1 MKNEDKTKN
10 HLIKELKQSI
20 AKLEAADKNQK
31 MSDKALKE
39 NEEKYRS
46 LVEIT
51 SDWIWEVDQNGI
63 YIYVSPKVKDLLGY
77 EPDEV
82 IGKTPF
88 DFMTSEEAERITE
101 LFWSITESKKS
112 FAGLENIN
120 IHKNGQHVILET
132 SGVPIFDVSNKY
144 IGYRGIDR
152 DITERKKMEEEKRTL
167 EQQIGFIL
175 GATKTGLDI
184 IDSDFNIRYIDPE
197 WEKIYNI
204 GAVGKKCYKYFMDR
218 DEPCLDCGIPK
229 AMKSKKPV
237 VTEEYLLKENRP
249 IQVTT
254 IPLQNKE
261 GEWLFAE
268 VKVDITERTKAE
280 EALRKSEEKFRT
292 FMETATDLMHMT
304 DKDIN
309 FTYINEAVTK
319 TLGYSKEEMVGMHV
333 SKVLSKEMLEKFD
346 TRSEEIIEKGKATF
360 EDTWITKDG
369 QEIYGENNVI
379 AVYDDDGK
387 FAGVRATFRD
397 ITDRRKSEEALKES
411 EEKLRTFMESASDL
425 MHIMDKDGNFI
436 YVNEAMANTL
446 GYTKEE
452 MIGMHLTKILHK
464 EHSIKFGSKREELLK
479 KGKLTFEGIW
489 LTKDGKEINGE
500 LKIVPTYDS
509 DGRHTGSSGVFRDI
523 TERKNAEDALKES
536 EEKFRTFMET
546 ASDFMYMTDKD
557 GNLIFVNE
565 SMTRSLGYSKE
576 ELIGIHIA
584 QVINKESLGND
595 IIAKVRKEV
604 TEKGKLTFED
614 IWITKNGKELNGE
627 NKIVAIYDS
636 DGKLSGSRGVFRDIT
651 ERKQME
657 QELEHRAS
665 SLEEVNAALRVLL
678 KTREEDKTDLEEKVF
693 LNLQELVL
701 PYLEKLKKNRLNKEE
716 NIYVNILESNLKDII
731 SPFVR
736 TMSLKY
742 LNLSPK
748 EIQVANLIKKDKNSK
763 EIGALLNLAKK
774 TIDTYR
780 DSIRKKIGIKH
791 KKVNLKTYLL
801 SIK

>member
-1 MKNEDKTKN
+1 
-10 HLIKELKQSI
+10 
-20 AKLEAADKNQK
+20 
-31 MSDKALKE
+31 
-39 NEEKYRS
+39 
-46 LVEIT
+46 
-51 SDWIWEVDQNGI
+51 
-63 YIYVSPKVKDLLGY
+63 
-77 EPDEV
+77 
-82 IGKTPF
+82 
-88 DFMTSEEAERITE
+88 
-101 LFWSITESKKS
+101 
-112 FAGLENIN
+112 
-120 IHKNGQHVILET
+120 
-132 SGVPIFDVSNKY
+132 
-144 IGYRGIDR
+144 
-152 DITERKKMEEEKRTL
+152 
-167 EQQIGFIL
+167 
-175 GATKTGLDI
+175 
-184 IDSDFNIRYIDPE
+184 
-197 WEKIYNI
+197 
-204 GAVGKKCYKYFMDR
+204 
-218 DEPCLDCGIPK
+218 
-229 AMKSKKPV
+229 
-237 VTEEYLLKENRP
+237 
-249 IQVTT
+249 
-254 IPLQNKE
+254 
-261 GEWLFAE
+261 
-268 VKVDITERTKAE
+268 
-280 EALRKSEEKFRT
+280 
-292 FMETATDLMHMT
+292 
-304 DKDIN
+304 
-309 FTYINEAVTK
+309 
-319 TLGYSKEEMVGMHV
+319 
-333 SKVLSKEMLEKFD
+333 
-346 TRSEEIIEKGKATF
+346 
-360 EDTWITKDG
+360 
-369 QEIYGENNVI
+369 
-379 AVYDDDGK
+379 
-387 FAGVRATFRD
+387 
-397 ITDRRKSEEALKES
+397 
-411 EEKLRTFMESASDL
+411 
-425 MHIMDKDGNFI
+425 
-436 YVNEAMANTL
+436 MANTL

-523 TERKNAEDALKES
+523 TEHKKADDALKES